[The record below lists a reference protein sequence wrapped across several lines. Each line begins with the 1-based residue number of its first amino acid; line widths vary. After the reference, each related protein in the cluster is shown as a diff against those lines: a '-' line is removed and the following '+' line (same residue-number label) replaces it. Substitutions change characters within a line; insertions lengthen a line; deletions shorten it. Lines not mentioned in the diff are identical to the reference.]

1 MNDESLEHTAET
13 TPSPAVISAP
23 GVDRSMRALMES
35 YIGRIPQDQRVA
47 SVRRAWQ
54 ELWWRTSRY
63 LQKDDIMQMGEAF
76 VYAAESHGAQKRHND
91 DPFIVHTLGAASALS
106 DMQLDVQTLIAALLH
121 DVIEDTDITPDALG
135 ARFGNDVLTLVDG
148 VTKLGRLPFKN
159 VEEYQAEN
167 LRKMFLVM
175 AKDIRVVLI
184 KLADRLHN
192 MSTITGHKREKQ
204 ISIAN
209 ETLEIYAPL
218 AHRLGIYHIKREL
231 EDMSFKVIDPEAY
244 YDIRRRMRKKLPES
258 ELVIK
263 KGMEILREKLA
274 EEGVHADILGRP
286 KHYYSIYEKMNRKNL
301 SLDQIYDLL
310 ALRVIVGSLAECY
323 QVLGIVHTLWK
334 PIPGQFDDYIAN
346 PKGNMYQSLHST
358 VVGPEGDP
366 LEIQIRTWEMH
377 SIAEYGIAAH
387 WQYKEKKG
395 KSHGTMSGLD
405 KKLAWIRQALE
416 GQGESAEPAEFL
428 DNLKT
433 DVLTTEVF
441 VFTPQGKV
449 ISAPNGSTPIDFAY
463 AVHTEIGHKCVG
475 SMVNGRIVP
484 MDYTLQNGDIVRILT
499 SPQGK
504 PSRDWLKIAKA
515 NRTRN
520 KIRSYFR
527 QIDRAERGD
536 KIDRGRELLDHE
548 IQRRYPN
555 EGRTIDSFTHLL
567 SRVASDL
574 GINGVE
580 DLLVS
585 IGSAHHT
592 TSGVMSRAESLMA
605 RDDEAAASPKAAAKA
620 VKESDSAVVVEGA
633 DGVLVSLSLCCCPV
647 PGDKVT
653 GCVTQSRGITVH
665 RYDCPNLEKMSDDRK
680 VAVTWGRMKEIR
692 YTARIRVE
700 ANDRVGVFADLGAA
714 IGQTDGS
721 IVNIRGTVNGVRT
734 RFVIEM
740 LVWDLEHLYRII
752 ARINLIKGIIE
763 IMRA

>member
-1 MNDESLEHTAET
+1 
-13 TPSPAVISAP
+13 
-23 GVDRSMRALMES
+23 MES
-35 YIGRIPQDQRVA
+35 YIGRIPQEQRVA
-47 SVRRAWQ
+47 SVRIAWQ
-54 ELWWRTSRY
+54 ELWWRASRY
-63 LQKDDIMQMGEAF
+63 LQKDDLMQMGDAF
-76 VYAAESHGAQKRHND
+76 VYSAESHGAQLRYND
-91 DPFIVHTLGAASALS
+91 DPYIVHSIGAASALS
-106 DMQLDVQTLIAALLH
+106 DMQLDVQTLIATILH
-121 DVIEDTDITPDALG
+121 DVIEDTDITPETLG
-135 ARFGNDVLTLVDG
+135 AKFGDDVLTLVDG
-148 VTKLGRLPFKN
+148 VTKLGKIQFTN
-159 VEEYQAEN
+159 MEEYQAEN

-204 ISIAN
+204 IAIAN

-231 EDMSFKVIDPEAY
+231 EDMSFKVIDPETY
-244 YDIRRRMRKKLPES
+244 YDIRRRVRKKLPES
-258 ELVIK
+258 EQVIK
-263 KGMEILREKLA
+263 RGMEILRERLS
-274 EEGVHADILGRP
+274 EEGVQAEILGRP

-310 ALRVIVGSLAECY
+310 ALRVIVNTLAECY

-377 SIAEYGIAAH
+377 RFAEYGIAAH

-395 KSHGTMSGLD
+395 KSSKMSDMD

-416 GQGESAEPAEFL
+416 GQGESAGPSEFL

-449 ISAPNGSTPIDFAY
+449 ISVPNGSTPIDFAY

-475 SMVNGRIVP
+475 AMVNGRIVP
-484 MDYTLQNGDIVRILT
+484 MDYTLQNGDIVRILN

-527 QIDRAERGD
+527 QIDRAERED
-536 KIDRGRELLDHE
+536 KIDRGRDLLDRE
-548 IQRRYPN
+548 IQRRYPG
-555 EGRTIDSFTHLL
+555 EGRTIDGFTHVL

-574 GINGVE
+574 GITGVE
-580 DLLVS
+580 DLIVS
-585 IGSAHHT
+585 IGVGHHT
-592 TSGVMSRAESLMA
+592 AQGVMMRAESLVA
-605 RDDEAAASPKAAAKA
+605 RDEESSQTPKVSTKQFR
-620 VKESDSAVVVEGA
+620 EEGSAVVVEGA
-633 DGVLVSLSLCCCPV
+633 AGVLVTLALCCFPV
-647 PGDKVT
+647 PGDKII

-665 RYDCPNLEKMSDDRK
+665 RHECKNLEKVQEDKK
-680 VAVTWGRMKEIR
+680 VSVAWGHKNEVR
-692 YTARIRVE
+692 YTARIKVE

-714 IGQTDGS
+714 ISQTDGL
-721 IVNIRGTVNGVRT
+721 IVNIRGTVINGVRT
-734 RFVIEM
+734 KFVIE
-740 LVWDLEHLYRII
+740 LQVWDIEHLYRVI
-752 ARINLIKGIIE
+752 ARINLIKGLIE
-763 IMRA
+763 ITRE